1 MLPALIPP
9 WGNDTNEVALV
20 AKTKTAGRLI
30 RDCSICIHA
39 VVQR

>member
-30 RDCSICIHA
+30 RDRFIGMHA

>member
-30 RDCSICIHA
+30 RDRSIGMHV